1 MLFSVLFEIAHL
13 IQLLYCIVLHRPMWY
28 SPILVG
34 CVVIIIR
41 FRKEDI
47 DPCSST
53 GLYVQRQSLGSKAAA
68 RTGIV

>member
-1 MLFSVLFEIAHL
+1 M
-13 IQLLYCIVLHRPMWY
+13 Y

-47 DPCSST
+47 DPAP
-53 GLYVQRQSLGSKAAA
+53 AATVT
-68 RTGIV
+68 RLQGIG